1 MSMGANALA
10 EALID
15 LGACE
20 GLDLK
25 KCAQAT
31 MKMVNMGEKG
41 KPFAAMIMGDEFDTF
56 KRQWRTAFELLTAE
70 EIETEVVGEKN
81 AGLWEDLSEEI
92 E

>member
-1 MSMGANALA
+1 MSMGASALA

-20 GLDLK
+20 GLDPK
-25 KCAQAT
+25 NCAQAT

-41 KPFAAMIMGDEFDTF
+41 KPFAARIMGDEFETF
-56 KRQWRTAFELLTAE
+56 KRQWRTAFERLVAE
-70 EIETEVVGEKN
+70 EREIEAVGEDTT
-81 AGLWEDLSEEI
+81 GLWEDLGEEI

>member
-15 LGACE
+15 RGACE
-20 GLDLK
+20 GLDPK
-25 KCAQAT
+25 NCAQAT

-41 KPFAAMIMGDEFDTF
+41 KPFAARIMGDEFETF
-56 KRQWRTAFELLTAE
+56 KRQWRTAFERLVAE
-70 EIETEVVGEKN
+70 EREIEAVGEDTT
-81 AGLWEDLSEEI
+81 GLWEDLGEEI

>member
-1 MSMGANALA
+1 MSMGASALA

-20 GLDLK
+20 GLDPK
-25 KCAQAT
+25 NCAQAT

-41 KPFAAMIMGDEFDTF
+41 KPFAAMIMGGEFETF
-56 KRQWRTAFELLTAE
+56 KRQWRTAFERLTAE
-70 EIETEVVGEKN
+70 ESEIEAVGEDTT
-81 AGLWEDLSEEI
+81 GLWEDLGEEI